1 MDYSR
6 NLRPYL
12 MKKRQTMAS
21 RRKFLKQSLLGAT
34 TFGAIDLIA
43 STLQIDSATND
54 RFDSAQRPMNVS
66 TPLGDQSNQ
75 PVTQSSKHP
84 IVIATWNNKPA
95 NAAAWNVL
103 KQGGSALDAVEA
115 GVRVPEADPNDT
127 SVGYGG
133 YPDRDGNVTLDACI
147 MDEKGNAGSV
157 CFLQNIMH
165 PISVARKVME
175 HTPHVMLVGEGAYQ
189 FALREGFIPQN
200 LLTETSRKAWQDWL
214 KKSEY
219 RPIINSER
227 HDTIGMVA
235 VDQNN
240 QIAGACTTSGM
251 AFKMHGRVGDS
262 PIIGAG
268 MYVDDEVG
276 GAAATGMG
284 ELMLRTLASF
294 VVVEEMR
301 RGKSPQKACKAAV
314 MRIINKYPD
323 QVKELQAGFIAIDKK
338 GRYGAYAIHS
348 GFNYVVYQGGENR
361 LLESEFYMK

>member
-1 MDYSR
+1 
-6 NLRPYL
+6 
-12 MKKRQTMAS
+12 MAS
-21 RRKFLKQSLLGAT
+21 RRKFLKNSLLGAT
-34 TFGAIDLIA
+34 TFGAIDVIANIVDDQPINQSTNKLINQ
-43 STLQIDSATND
+43 STNKPINQ
-54 RFDSAQRPMNVS
+54 S
-66 TPLGDQSNQ
+66 TF
-75 PVTQSSKHP
+75 KP
-84 IVIATWNNKPA
+84 IVIATWNNKAA
-95 NAAAWNVL
+95 NEAAWNVL
-103 KQGGSALDAVEA
+103 LQGGRALDAVEA

-147 MDEKGNAGSV
+147 MDEFGNAGSV

-189 FALREGFIPQN
+189 FALKEGFIPQN
-200 LLTETSRKAWQDWL
+200 LLIESSKKAWQDWL

-235 VDQNN
+235 VDKNSR
-240 QIAGACTTSGM
+240 ISGACTTSGM

-301 RGKSPQKACKAAV
+301 RGKSPMKACKAAV
-314 MRIINKYPD
+314 MRIVNKYPD
-323 QVKELQAGFIAIDKK
+323 QVKELQAGFVAVDKK
-338 GRYGAYAIHS
+338 GRFGAYAIHP
-348 GFNYVVYQGGENR
+348 GFNYVVYQNGENK
-361 LLESEFYMK
+361 LYESDSFLKQKS